1 VALTRDYLTTYGPEC
16 SAFVM
21 RHVVEAAK
29 AVDFLIQTFGG
40 TKHFFPHALAAWGGR
55 AEAEEARRE
64 ADARV
69 DE

>member
-1 VALTRDYLTTYGPEC
+1 
-16 SAFVM
+16 M